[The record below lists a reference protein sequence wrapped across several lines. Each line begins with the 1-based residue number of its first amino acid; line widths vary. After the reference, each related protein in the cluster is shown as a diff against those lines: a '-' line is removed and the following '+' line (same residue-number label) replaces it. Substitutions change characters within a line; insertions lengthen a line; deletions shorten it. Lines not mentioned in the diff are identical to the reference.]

1 MSSQPITAPYNLS
14 DLTPQQLQVE
24 ASICR
29 NKILALDEQV
39 ESENQRLDEIE
50 GLLIEHHAERRAEG

>member
-14 DLTPQQLQVE
+14 ELTPQQLQVE

-29 NKILALDEQV
+29 NKIVALDDQV
-39 ESENQRLDEIE
+39 ESENRRLDQIE